1 MDSFVILFVIIANPE
16 ELKHAQ
22 ELVLTVVLF
31 WMKLRNKIISKQDN
45 ADQDAIQ
52 DSEDG
57 YGS

>member
-1 MDSFVILFVIIANPE
+1 VILFVIIANPE

-52 DSEDG
+52 DGEDG
-57 YGS
+57 YGG